1 MNRPQVERSQ
11 HMLLTEK
18 TPEANVILRGFKA
31 MHDAVNSTRRELL
44 TALAMAMAAPLV
56 GCGGGVSPSRTGQ
69 TAPPTGPASNTGSD
83 SADILPSTV
92 SFDSTPGSGLTV
104 HDAFLGETATPNP
117 AFQWFGAALA
127 NITQLGPSF
136 PRSTLVSAD
145 AADSDTLSPGTL
157 YASFFHDGKSLDLI
171 QYGFSD
177 SVTVQI
183 NDQFFAR
190 YGEALTAG
198 TAQGGSLTG
207 IAFADTASIISGFY
221 NEYFV
226 RIVGGTGILGETRQI
241 AAYEGETQTAQISP
255 PWTVAPDSTTQYVV
269 QDASQPFVLGGDNG
283 SINYI
288 HLSWKTAARRK
299 ITVEQGIFGGV
310 LADGAISPAPPL
322 FSVPVLIVG
331 DSFWD
336 NEAAPIAI
344 PRLNDTF
351 AASLGWLPTNLG
363 QGGTGFLARFDA
375 GSRLNFQDRIAPP
388 AEGWRIA
395 HTATGGSFSVSVSFG
410 GATATTST
418 LPFNASRIDVE
429 NALNALAN
437 LAGFGGFFYVARGD
451 FAAPLIVIG
460 HGMPGATISFN
471 GGNLSGGTLSVLGPY
486 LGDVAANLPRDADGS
501 ALPFF
506 LLVSGSGNDTSFSTA
521 DLQAAATYTAQQIS
535 SRFPTATAIF
545 AGIVGDCN
553 AQTSTVGVADM
564 ARNAA
569 IAAGAANLPSINGR
583 TPFIDTYEN
592 GLGGLK
598 IINGLG
604 TVADPQPG
612 TNCYFKS
619 ITVPGHPTG
628 EGSQFLSDW
637 LATRVKRLL
646 GAAS

>member
-1 MNRPQVERSQ
+1 
-11 HMLLTEK
+11 
-18 TPEANVILRGFKA
+18 
-31 MHDAVNSTRRELL
+31 MHDEFNSTRRELL

-56 GCGGGVSPSRTGQ
+56 GCGGGVSAAGNGP
-69 TAPPTGPASNTGSD
+69 TAPPTGPASSTGSD
-83 SADILPSTV
+83 SADILPSAV
-92 SFDSTPGSGLTV
+92 SFDSTPATGLTAY
-104 HDAFLGETATPNP
+104 DAFLGDTASLNP

-145 AADSDTLSPGTL
+145 DADSDTLSPGTL

-177 SVTVQI
+177 SVTVHI

-190 YGEALTAG
+190 YGEALMAG
-198 TAQGGSLTG
+198 TAQDGSLTA
-207 IAFADTASIISGFY
+207 IAFADAASRISGFY

-226 RIVGGTGILGETRQI
+226 RIAGGSGKLGETRQI
-241 AAYEGETQTAQISP
+241 AGYDGATKTAQISP

-269 QDASQPFVLGGDNG
+269 QDASQPFVLGGGSG

-310 LADGAISPAPPL
+310 LADGAISPGAPP

-351 AASLGWLPTNLG
+351 ASSLGWLPTNLG
-363 QGGTGFLARFDA
+363 QGGTGFLARFDE
-375 GSRLNFQDRIAPP
+375 GNRLNFQDRIAPP
-388 AEGWRIA
+388 AEAWRIA
-395 HTATGGSFSVSVSFG
+395 HTATGGSFSVSVSVG
-410 GATATTST
+410 GTTATTTT
-418 LPFNASRIDVE
+418 LPFNASRMAIE

-437 LAGFGGFFYVARGD
+437 VAGFGGFFYVARGD

-460 HGMPGATISFN
+460 HGVPGATISFN
-471 GGNLSGGTLSVLGPY
+471 GANLSGGSLSVIGPY
-486 LGDVAANLPRDADGS
+486 LGDVAANVPRRADGS

-506 LLVSGSGNDTSFSTA
+506 LLVSGSGNDTPFSTA
-521 DLQAAATYTAQQIS
+521 DLQAAATYTAQQIRL
-535 SRFPTATAIF
+535 RFPTATAIF
-545 AGIVGDCN
+545 TGIVGDCN
-553 AQTSTVGVADM
+553 PETSAIGTADL

-569 IAAGAANLPSINGR
+569 IAAGAAQLRSINGQAA
-583 TPFIDTYEN
+583 FIDTYEN

-612 TNCYFKS
+612 TNSYFKS
-619 ITVPGHPTG
+619 VTVPGHPTG

-637 LATRVKRLL
+637 LAARVKTLL
-646 GAAS
+646 GATV

>member
-1 MNRPQVERSQ
+1 
-11 HMLLTEK
+11 MLLTEK
-18 TPEANVILRGFKA
+18 TPDANVNLRGFYA
-31 MHDAVNSTRRELL
+31 MHDEVNSTRRELL
-44 TALAMAMAAPLV
+44 TALAIAMAAPLV
-56 GCGGGVSPSRTGQ
+56 GCGGGVSPSGTGQ
-69 TAPPTGPASNTGSD
+69 TAPPTGPASSSGSD
-83 SADILPSTV
+83 SADILPSAV
-92 SFDSTPGSGLTV
+92 SFDSTPGNGLV
-104 HDAFLGETATPNP
+104 AHDAFLGDTATPNP
-117 AFQWFGAALA
+117 AFQWFGAALT

-145 AADSDTLSPGTL
+145 NADSDTLSPGTL

-177 SVTVQI
+177 SVTIHI

-190 YGEALTAG
+190 YGEALIAG
-198 TAQGGSLTG
+198 TAQGGSPTG
-207 IAFADTASIISGFY
+207 IEFADDASKISGFY

-226 RIVGGTGILGETRQI
+226 RIAGGTGKLGETRQI
-241 AAYEGETQTAQISP
+241 AGYDGATQTAQISP

-269 QDASQPFVLGGDNG
+269 QDASQPFVLGDSSG

-299 ITVEQGIFGGV
+299 IMVEQGIFGGV
-310 LADGAISPAPPL
+310 LADGTISPATPP

-344 PRLNDTF
+344 PRLNDTL

-363 QGGTGFLARFDA
+363 QGGTGFLARFDS

-388 AEGWRIA
+388 AEAWRIA
-395 HTATGGSFSVSVSFG
+395 HTATGGSFSISVSFG
-410 GATATTST
+410 GTTATTAT
-418 LPFNASRIDVE
+418 LPFNASRIAVE

-437 LAGFGGFFYVARGD
+437 VSGFGGYFYVARGD

-460 HGMPGATISFN
+460 HGVPGATISFN
-471 GGNLSGGTLSVLGPY
+471 TGNLSGGSSSVLGPY
-486 LGDVAANLPRDADGS
+486 LGDVAANQPRDADGS

-506 LLVSGSGNDTSFSTA
+506 LLVSASGNDTPYSTGA
-521 DLQAAATYTAQQIS
+521 LQAAATYTAQQIR

-545 AGIVGDCN
+545 TGIVGDCN
-553 AQTSTVGVADM
+553 AQTSTVNAADM

-569 IAAGAANLPSINGR
+569 IAAGAANLRSINGQV
-583 TPFIDTYEN
+583 PFIDTYEN

-612 TNCYFKS
+612 TNSYFKS
-619 ITVPGHPTG
+619 ITIPGHPTG

-637 LATRVKRLL
+637 LAARLKKLL
-646 GAAS
+646 GSAA

>member
-1 MNRPQVERSQ
+1 
-11 HMLLTEK
+11 
-18 TPEANVILRGFKA
+18 
-31 MHDAVNSTRRELL
+31 MHDEVNSTRRELL
-44 TALAMAMAAPLV
+44 TALAIAMAAPLV
-56 GCGGGVSPSRTGQ
+56 GCGGGVSPSGTGQ
-69 TAPPTGPASNTGSD
+69 AVPPSGSTANSGSD
-83 SADILPSTV
+83 GADILPSAV
-92 SFDSTPGSGLTV
+92 SFDSTPGNGLTAY
-104 HDAFLGETATPNP
+104 DAFLGDVATPNP
-117 AFQWFGAALA
+117 AFQWFGAALT
-127 NITQLGPSF
+127 NITQLGASF

-145 AADSDTLSPGTL
+145 DADSDTLSPGTL
-157 YASFFHDGKSLDLI
+157 YASFFHEGKSLDLI

-207 IAFADTASIISGFY
+207 IVFADGASRVSGFY

-226 RIVGGTGILGETRQI
+226 RIGGGRGKLGETRQI
-241 AAYEGETQTAQISP
+241 AGYDGATQTAQISP
-255 PWTVAPDSTTQYVV
+255 PWSVAPDSTTQYVV
-269 QDASQPFVLGGDNG
+269 QDAPQPFVLGGSAG

-288 HLSWKTAARRK
+288 HLSWKTTARRK

-310 LADGAISPAPPL
+310 LADGAISPAPAP
-322 FSVPVLIVG
+322 FSIPVLIVG

-363 QGGTGFLARFDA
+363 QGGTGFLARFDS
-375 GSRLNFQDRIAPP
+375 GNRLNFQDRIAPP
-388 AEGWRIA
+388 AESWRIA
-395 HTATGGSFSVSVSFG
+395 HTATAGSFSVSVNFG
-410 GATATTST
+410 GTTATTTT
-418 LPFNASRIDVE
+418 LPFNASRMDVE

-437 LAGFGGFFYVARGD
+437 VAGSGGFFYVARGD

-460 HGMPGATISFN
+460 HGIPGATISFN
-471 GGNLSGGTLSVLGPY
+471 GGSLSGGALTVLGPY

-506 LLVSGSGNDTSFSTA
+506 LLVSGSGNDTVHSTA
-521 DLQAAATYTAQQIS
+521 DLQVAATYTAQQIR

-545 AGIVGDCN
+545 TGIFGDCN
-553 AQTSTVGVADM
+553 AQTSTVGAADM

-569 IAAGAANLPSINGR
+569 IAAGAANLRSINGR

-612 TNCYFKS
+612 TNSYFKS
-619 ITVPGHPTG
+619 ITIPGHPTG

-637 LATRVKRLL
+637 LAARVKNLL
-646 GAAS
+646 GETA